1 MHRTEQQTHERHFV
15 EEVGLVFDEMGAPRM
30 MGRIVG
36 FLLISEPGHQ
46 SSQQIAEY
54 LDASRGSVSTVT
66 RQLVASGMIERVAI
80 QNSRATY
87 FRITDG
93 AWTKMMR
100 QRAAR
105 LRIMCDV
112 AQQGLD
118 LLRDATPKRRRRL
131 QQFHDFYTYLERE
144 SHTLIDRWDAEH
156 PEEDT

>member
-1 MHRTEQQTHERHFV
+1 MHRTEQETHERHFV
-15 EEVGLVFDEMGAPRM
+15 EEVGLVLDEMGAPRM

-36 FLLISEPGHQ
+36 FLLICEPEHQ
-46 SSQQIAEY
+46 SSQQIAAY

-66 RQLVASGMIERVAI
+66 RMLVASGMIERVPI
-80 QNSRATY
+80 QNARSTF
-87 FRITDG
+87 FRITEG

-105 LRIMCDV
+105 LQIMRDV
-112 AQQGLD
+112 AKQGLE
-118 LLRDATPKRRRRL
+118 LLSDAPPERRRRL
-131 QQFHDFYTYLERE
+131 KQFHDFYTYLERE